1 MDKIFSTRIDEAVSK
16 RVTDL
21 SRRLGISK
29 KALIER
35 AVRELAER
43 IEDEEET
50 DVFTETCGAWRR
62 EETAAETVR
71 AARQRFGE
79 SMERHQS

>member
-1 MDKIFSTRIDEAVSK
+1 MDRVFSTRIDETVSS
-16 RVTDL
+16 RVADL

-43 IEDEEET
+43 IDSDDGT
-50 DVFTETCGAWRR
+50 DVFSSTCGAWQRD
-62 EETAAETVR
+62 ETAEETVR

-79 SMERHQS
+79 SMERHRR